1 MSSTKSTSGPASGPP
16 AIALAALVAIAARL
30 SFHWY
35 TGFIFDDAYIT
46 FRYVENLAAG
56 LGFVYNTGERVLGT
70 TTPLFAMILTALR
83 TLGIPVIGASLAVSL
98 SASAATA
105 IILLFWAHRL
115 GFGRLSLLPALGYA
129 LFSRLLPTETGGME
143 TAIFNL
149 LLTAALYLRH
159 RSRPAVAYAL
169 GALALLVRPEG
180 GILLALLFAYDLF
193 VYRRNLW
200 RRCALAAG
208 IVLPWV
214 IFAWVY
220 FGSPIP
226 NSIPAKWALYSRVW
240 AEPPLQKFIFVMGWH
255 NPMGIALSVTAAV
268 GLWWFWRRRRFGIL
282 EAAWIVS
289 LVVFLVTSGTKI
301 FRWYISPLYPV
312 MILLASASIFWLGER
327 LRLRWLRDPS
337 ATAAGLIVAAAMLL
351 LAASNYPSF
360 LFYRASSHELTT
372 IHQGVVEYL
381 HRHAGAGD
389 VLATEDIGE
398 VGYYSNMHILDRAG
412 LVSPQAIPY
421 NASGDYFGL
430 IRDYRPEWVV
440 ISKWDPTSEFLQNDA
455 FRSQYVHCT
464 TFWPPHGVKWEF
476 ELYAR
481 RDIAPDE
488 CRE

>member
-1 MSSTKSTSGPASGPP
+1 M
-16 AIALAALVAIAARL
+16 ALTAVIVRL

-46 FRYVENLAAG
+46 FRYAENLAAG

-70 TTPLFAMILTALR
+70 TTPLFTLIL
-83 TLGIPVIGASLAVSL
+83 ASLRSLGLPVVEAALGVSVL
-98 SASAATA
+98 ASATTA
-105 IILLFWAHRL
+105 VILLFWAHRL

-129 LFSRLLPTETGGME
+129 LFSRLLPTEAGGME
-143 TAIFNL
+143 TAVFNL
-149 LLTAALYLRH
+149 LLTAALYSRY
-159 RSRPAVAYAL
+159 RSRPSVAYAL

-200 RRCALAAG
+200 RRCALAAV

-240 AEPPLQKFIFVMGWH
+240 AEPPLQNLIFVMGWH
-255 NPMGIALSVTAAV
+255 NPMGIALSVTTAI
-268 GLWWFWRRRRFGIL
+268 GLWWLWRRRRFGIL
-282 EAAWIVS
+282 EAAWIVC
-289 LVVFLVTSGTKI
+289 LVVFLVTSGTKV
-301 FRWYISPLYPV
+301 FRWYISPLYPIMV
-312 MILLASASIFWLGER
+312 LLASASIFWLGER
-327 LRLRWLRDPS
+327 LQSKWLRDPS
-337 ATAAGLIVAAAMLL
+337 QFAAGVIIAAAMLL

-360 LFYRASSHELTT
+360 RFYRLSSHELTT
-372 IHQGVVEYL
+372 IHRGVVEYL
-381 HRHAGAGD
+381 HHHAAAGA

-398 VGYYSNMHILDRAG
+398 VGYYSNMYILDRAG
-412 LVSPQAIPY
+412 LVSPQAILY

-430 IRDYRPEWVV
+430 IREHRPEWLV
-440 ISKWDPTSEFLQNDA
+440 ISGWDPTSEFLHNEA
-455 FRSQYVHCT
+455 FGSQYVHCA
-464 TFWPPHGVKWEF
+464 TFWPPRSVKWEF

-481 RDIAPDE
+481 RDVAPDE
-488 CRE
+488 CGQ